1 MKINDN
7 FLKLQDNYLFSMIGQ
22 KVREYKATH
31 PGADVISLGIGDVT
45 RPLPEAV
52 VNAVKSAADDMAS
65 AETFKGYPP
74 EYGHAF
80 LLEKIQQADYASRGV
95 DIGIDEIFL
104 SDGAKSDTG
113 NIGDIFDKGNAVA
126 VCDPVYPVYV
136 DTNVMAGR
144 AGELDGGG
152 RWSNIVYMPCTAE
165 SGFLP
170 ELPEKRADLI
180 YLCFPNNPT
189 GMGITAEELR
199 RWVDYANENGCV
211 ILYDAAY
218 EAYITEG
225 LPHSIFEIQGAK
237 TCAIEFRSFSK
248 TAGFTGVRCAFTV
261 IPKELKAGGVSLNKL
276 WARRQ
281 ATKFNGVSYITQR
294 AAEAVYSEEGREQVR
309 ATIAYYHQNA
319 RVIQNGLTK
328 AGFRSWGGVNSPY
341 IWLRVPEGLK
351 SWDFFDLLLKKA
363 RVVGTPGSGFGP
375 AGEGYF
381 RLTAFGS
388 AEKTLEAVER
398 IQALF

>member
-7 FLKLQDNYLFSMIGQ
+7 FLKLQNHYLFSMIGQ
-22 KVREYKATH
+22 KVREYKAAH

-45 RPLPEAV
+45 RPLPGAV
-52 VNAVKSAADDMAS
+52 VKAVKDAADDMAS

-80 LLEKIQQADYASRGV
+80 LLEKIQQTDYASRGV

-113 NIGDIFDKGNAVA
+113 NIGDIFDKDNAVA

-144 AGELDGGG
+144 AGELDGSG
-152 RWSNIVYMPCTAE
+152 RWNNIVYMPCTAE

-170 ELPEKRADLI
+170 ELPDKRADLI

-199 RWVDYANENGCV
+199 RWVDYANENGSV

-218 EAYITEG
+218 EAYITED
-225 LPHSIFEIQGAK
+225 LPHSIFEIDGAK

-261 IPKELKAGGVSLNKL
+261 IPKELKAGGVGLNKL

-309 ATIAYYHQNA
+309 ATIAYYLQNA

-341 IWLRVPEGLK
+341 IWLRVPDGLK
-351 SWDFFDLLLKKA
+351 SWDFFDLLLNKA

-375 AGEGYF
+375 AGEG
-381 RLTAFGS
+381 
-388 AEKTLEAVER
+388 
-398 IQALF
+398 

>member
-113 NIGDIFDKGNAVA
+113 NIGDIFDKCNAVA